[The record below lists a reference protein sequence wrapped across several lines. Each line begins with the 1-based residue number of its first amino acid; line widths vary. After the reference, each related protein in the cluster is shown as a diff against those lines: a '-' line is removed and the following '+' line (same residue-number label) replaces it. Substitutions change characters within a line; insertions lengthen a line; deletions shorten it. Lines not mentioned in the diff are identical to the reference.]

1 MALSNHSIGILVSR
15 IFGIYAFISTI
26 GYFSGVGIF
35 PISFSITGFFLHL
48 GLSYVLLLQ
57 APRVATFLM
66 SEMTPSE
73 HDTPLTIEKIT
84 TVAFILIGVSLLVK
98 VIPQLVGTFTL
109 HTLNEFQGRNIGRL
123 LPQVIEVAL
132 GVWLTVGAK
141 GIALFIEKIRS

>member
-1 MALSNHSIGILVSR
+1 MALSNHSIGILISR
-15 IFGIYAFISTI
+15 VVGIQIFVGAM
-26 GYFSGVGIF
+26 GYFSGVGFLPTPSLLI
-35 PISFSITGFFLHL
+35 GFFLQL
-48 GLSYVLLLQ
+48 GLSYILLLH

-66 SEMTPSE
+66 SETEPSE
-73 HDTPLTIEKIT
+73 HSTLLTIEHVT
-84 TVAFILIGVSLLVK
+84 TAAFIIIGVSLLVK

-141 GIALFIEKIRS
+141 GIALFIEKMRS